1 MYYLTSISIL
11 WMQKSDGVESVSLTM
26 VPTYGTIKQKRIAM
40 LSVNQFRANLKQY
53 VDQAVDNH
61 EPLEV
66 TRKNGEAFVVM
77 SLEDYNREQET
88 LYVLS
93 NSSLMG
99 QIQESLQTYGKGKGY
114 TPTDDELGFK

>member
-1 MYYLTSISIL
+1 
-11 WMQKSDGVESVSLTM
+11 
-26 VPTYGTIKQKRIAM
+26 M
-40 LSVNQFRANLKQY
+40 LSVNQFRANLKHY

-77 SLEDYNREQET
+77 SLDDYKREQET
-88 LYVLS
+88 LYVLG

-99 QIQESLQTYGKGKGY
+99 QIQESLQTYNKAQGY
-114 TPTDDELGFK
+114 MPTEGELGFE

>member
-1 MYYLTSISIL
+1 
-11 WMQKSDGVESVSLTM
+11 
-26 VPTYGTIKQKRIAM
+26 M

-53 VDQAVDNH
+53 VDQAIDNH

-66 TRKNGEAFVVM
+66 TRKNGESFVVM

-93 NSSLMG
+93 NTSLMG
-99 QIQESLQTYGKGKGY
+99 QIQESLQTYGKHTGY
-114 TPTDDELGFK
+114 TPTDDELGFE

>member
-1 MYYLTSISIL
+1 
-11 WMQKSDGVESVSLTM
+11 
-26 VPTYGTIKQKRIAM
+26 M

-53 VDQAVDNH
+53 VDQAVENH

-66 TRKNGEAFVVM
+66 YRKNGEAFVVM
-77 SLEDYNREQET
+77 SLEDYEREQET

-99 QIQESLQTYGKGKGY
+99 QIAESLNTYGKKDGY
-114 TPTDDELGFK
+114 KPSVEELDLDGYDS

>member
-1 MYYLTSISIL
+1 
-11 WMQKSDGVESVSLTM
+11 
-26 VPTYGTIKQKRIAM
+26 M

-61 EPLEV
+61 EPLQV

-77 SLEDYNREQET
+77 SLEDYQREQET
-88 LYVLS
+88 LYILG

-99 QIQESLQTYGKGKGY
+99 QIQESVQTYNTGNGY
-114 TPTDDELGFK
+114 TPSADELGFE